1 MRVIDSKKI
10 HLILILMIVLIFSCD
25 EINSSD
31 KNLVSLIPQN
41 TDIVIRINDINAL
54 KNKIKN
60 DDLLKNLYFSKDIT
74 LDVKNLIND
83 SLNSQVIAFSNFGK
97 NEKAITV
104 FHKTTKDSSNTF
116 L

>member
-10 HLILILMIVLIFSCD
+10 HLILILMIALIFSCD

-41 TDIVIRINDINAL
+41 TDIVIRINDINL

-60 DDLLKNLYFSKDIT
+60 DDLLKKLYFSKDIT

-83 SLNSQVIAFSNFGK
+83 SLNIIIAFSNFGK
-97 NEKAITV
+97 NEKIITV
-104 FHKTTKDSSNTF
+104 FQNNKR
-116 L
+116 